1 MVKMNGRLF
10 LHPARDLVD
19 GPTEAH
25 RRAAA
30 GRAYYAAFQEAHSA
44 LKRWGVSLPP
54 KQNIH
59 ASVRLRFT
67 YASAPDASA
76 IGRWL
81 DDLVRLRNE
90 ADYHLDS
97 PGRFRTEEDATVAI
111 AKAGDLIDLLDAIE
125 ADPSRR
131 AGAIASI
138 GR

>member
-1 MVKMNGRLF
+1 MNGRAF
-10 LHPARDLVD
+10 LHPARDLVT

-25 RRAAA
+25 HRAAA
-30 GRAYYAAFQEAHSA
+30 GRAYYAAFQEAHAA

-67 YASAPDASA
+67 YAGDPDAKT

-81 DDLVRLRNE
+81 DHLVNLRNE

-97 PGRFRTEEDATVAI
+97 PGRFRTENAAADAI
-111 AKAGDLIDLLDAIE
+111 DQAGDLIDLLDAIE

-131 AGAIASI
+131 AIAIASI